1 MWVILFSLLFFNYS
15 ASGAGFGVTINFFA
29 VVDFFVA
36 IAFSPENT
44 KQQPNQIC
52 TVKMCLMFLFPNQWQ
67 KHVSYLWLKWLFK
80 LKKIYRLTFFNDTLY
95 FEIAACFLTWRLR
108 AEGKQLHFVTGL
120 ICHIALQ
127 RLINLWLL
135 IKVRFKCHCW
145 RAGTW

>member
-1 MWVILFSLLFFNYS
+1 MILFSLLFFNYS
-15 ASGAGFGVTINFFA
+15 ASGAGFGVTNNFFA

-52 TVKMCLMFLFPNQWQ
+52 TMKMCLMFLFPNQWQ
-67 KHVSYLWLKWLFK
+67 KHVEYYGWNGCLNLKRF
-80 LKKIYRLTFFNDTLY
+80 TDEAFFNDTLY
-95 FEIAACFLTWRLR
+95 FEVIAACFLTWRLR
-108 AEGKQLHFVTGL
+108 AEGKQLRFVTGL

-135 IKVRFKCHCW
+135 IKLRFKCHCW

>member
-1 MWVILFSLLFFNYS
+1 MILFSLLFFNYS

-29 VVDFFVA
+29 VVDFFVV

-44 KQQPNQIC
+44 KRQPNQIC
-52 TVKMCLMFLFPNQWQ
+52 TMKMCLMFLFPNQWQ
-67 KHVSYLWLKWLFK
+67 THAEYYGWNGCLNLKRF
-80 LKKIYRLTFFNDTLY
+80 TDEAFFNDTLY
-95 FEIAACFLTWRLR
+95 FEVIAACFLTWQLR

-135 IKVRFKCHCW
+135 IKLRFKCHCW